1 MQKHIECRR
10 QQSRADGRYDF
21 LVTGLRHR
29 AIHVFCSDYDLT
41 EHEWYWTL
49 QAAAI
54 KAAQLKWKHA
64 RLVILRKS
72 VVYVMNPSAH
82 VIRLGTFDEIAEPD
96 SFLNDDYYTPKGFW
110 IKNSQ

>member
-1 MQKHIECRR
+1 MLKRIECRR

-21 LVTGLRHR
+21 LVTGLHRR

-54 KAAQLKWKHA
+54 KAAQLKWKHT
-64 RLVILRKS
+64 RLVIFQKS
-72 VVYVMNPSAH
+72 DVYIKNLAGH
-82 VIRLGTFDEIAEPD
+82 AIRLGAFDKIAGSD
-96 SFLNDDYYTPKGFW
+96 HFLNDDYYTPKGFW